1 MKKNKLY
8 ATTELRNIST
18 SPACPIIRPLC
29 HLQHMTY
36 HFDETNGTTLWIGV
50 PCTKGRESYNFN

>member
-36 HFDETNGTTLWIGV
+36 HFDETNGTTL
-50 PCTKGRESYNFN
+50 